1 MYVLDNIEDAK
12 TWPESWLYFSICF
25 LKTLEAL
32 NEFNYKK
39 IYILSNIKNIYFK
52 LVKTKT
58 SLPLVNKVPK
68 LYDFFVEKVQLIN
81 ISFLKMDIVNFI
93 TINSSTFYWNSY
105 LVKKS
110 MYNDRYF

>member
-39 IYILSNIKNIYFK
+39 IYFK